1 MTAVLDAQGISKSF
15 SGIVALDHVDVRVD
29 TGERVALIGPNGAG
43 KTTLFNCMLGL
54 LRSDE
59 GSVAIDGVDVSS
71 EPVHVRARMGIG
83 RTFQRIEL
91 FADSTVR
98 EHLLI
103 AERVR
108 NGTGGL
114 LRDLIGRGRARP
126 EEIERCDHILE
137 LLGLVDVACEPIEHL
152 SLGRARLVEVGRAL
166 ITDPKVLLLDE
177 PSSGLDSGETDLLA
191 ETLLSVQEEEGF
203 AILLVEH
210 DVDLVTGFCER
221 AYVLDFGRPI
231 AHGTTSEVMRDPAVR
246 RAYLGTTEGD
256 E

>member
-1 MTAVLDAQGISKSF
+1 MTTVLDARDISKSF
-15 SGIVALDHVDVRVD
+15 AGITALDHVDVRVD
-29 TGERVALIGPNGAG
+29 EGERVALIGPNGAG

-54 LRSDE
+54 LRPDT
-59 GSVAIDGVDVSS
+59 GSVSIAGHDVSS
-71 EPVHVRARMGIG
+71 SPVHVRARMGIG

-114 LRDLIGRGRARP
+114 FQDLLGRGRARS
-126 EEIERCDHILE
+126 EEIDRCDATLA
-137 LLGLVDVACEPIEHL
+137 LLGLTDVADEPIERL

-166 ITDPKVLLLDE
+166 TTDPKVLLLDE
-177 PSSGLDSGETDLLA
+177 PSSGLDREETNLLA
-191 ETLLSVQEEEGF
+191 ETLRSVQAERGF

-210 DVDLVTGFCER
+210 DVDLVLGFCER
-221 AYVLDFGRPI
+221 SYVLDFGRLI
-231 AHGTTSEVMRDPAVR
+231 AEGKTAEVMKDPAVR
-246 RAYLGTTEGD
+246 TAYLGIETEAS
-256 E
+256 